1 MLYTARKV
9 SKYGFF
15 FWSVFSHIRTKYGE
29 ILSFSVL
36 SPNAGKYGTEETR
49 YLDAF
54 HAVIYQHAPRLT
66 HHEHAYSFQDV
77 LEFTNEKTAH
87 QKILESLAKK
97 IYTFL
102 HGLSLPIMKY
112 VFE

>member
-36 SPNAGKYGTEETR
+36 SPNAGKYGPEKTR

-54 HAVIYQHAPRLT
+54 HAVIYQHARRLT

-112 VFE
+112 IFK